1 VLRKLKTPFTIPNNW
16 SWVKLRTI
24 MDVRDGTHDSPSYCA
39 QGIPFVT
46 SKNLTDTGI
55 DYSSCKFISETDANK
70 INERSKVDN
79 GDIIFAMIGTIGKPV
94 IVKKEFNFCI
104 KNVALLKNI
113 NLALINN
120 IWVKFFI
127 DYFSATMKRITSS
140 GLQPFVSL
148 EFIRNTLIPI
158 PPYSEQV
165 RIVNKIEEVYSELS
179 KIRISNQELIDL
191 CTTLK
196 YKILDLFFGDNCRYK
211 SYYTEKALDDVARIV
226 FGQAPN
232 SAAVIEKQA
241 DNSIEFHQGKSL
253 FGEYYLEK
261 SNRWCTEPTK
271 ITNGNSIVMSVR
283 APVGDVNICNRI
295 ICIGRGLCSIE
306 PYCSIDEKY
315 LFYLLLSKK
324 QYLESKS
331 TGSTFAAV
339 NSKTVKD
346 MKVVVCEDNIQRL
359 IVKKIEKAFS
369 LLDKIVSQ

>member
-241 DNSIEFHQGKSL
+241 DNSIEFHQGK
-253 FGEYYLEK
+253 
-261 SNRWCTEPTK
+261 
-271 ITNGNSIVMSVR
+271 
-283 APVGDVNICNRI
+283 
-295 ICIGRGLCSIE
+295 
-306 PYCSIDEKY
+306 
-315 LFYLLLSKK
+315 
-324 QYLESKS
+324 
-331 TGSTFAAV
+331 
-339 NSKTVKD
+339 
-346 MKVVVCEDNIQRL
+346 
-359 IVKKIEKAFS
+359 
-369 LLDKIVSQ
+369 